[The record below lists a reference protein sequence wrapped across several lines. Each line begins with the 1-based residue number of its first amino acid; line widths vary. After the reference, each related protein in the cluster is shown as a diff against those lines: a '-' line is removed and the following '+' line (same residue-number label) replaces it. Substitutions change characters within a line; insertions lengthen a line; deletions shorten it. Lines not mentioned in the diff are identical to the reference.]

1 MIKPGDFVK
10 FEKIIS
16 NSFKYPFKDLKN
28 LGFVCLLFVL
38 LLVLPVGIF
47 INNSITM
54 GIGAVCLLIFFLIT
68 PGYQILV
75 IKSGVNQSDNI
86 PSIKVGRSII
96 NTFKLLILHICYVAI
111 PSIIAVVLL
120 LFATGLLNYP
130 MAIFES
136 ISNSNSHFT
145 FDLISGFFNAIWITL
160 TVTAIV
166 RLIFSLISYIA
177 KARLANSNS
186 LVEALKIHKVISDI
200 KKIGFLK
207 FIGWCIVIGILLAII
222 AMVAMFIVFVPY
234 VGFIIYSCVV
244 VPIIYLIYNYSL
256 GLLYS
261 DFSQDDENDNDL
273 DKFERELQYLK
284 YGLVH

>member
-1 MIKPGDFVK
+1 MEFGN
-10 FEKIIS
+10 IIS

-38 LLVLPVGIF
+38 LLILPVGIF

-54 GIGAVCLLIFFLIT
+54 IIGAVCLLIFILIT
-68 PGYQILV
+68 PGYQILI
-75 IKSGVNQSDNI
+75 IKSGVNQSGNI

-111 PSIIAVVLL
+111 PSIIAVVIL

-130 MAIFES
+130 MAIFDS
-136 ISNSNSHFT
+136 ISDLNFNFT
-145 FDLISGFFNAIWITL
+145 FELIFGFFNAIWITFI
-160 TVTAIV
+160 VTYIV

-186 LVEALKIHKVISDI
+186 LVEALKIHKVLSDI

-207 FIGWCIVIGILLAII
+207 FIGWCIVMGILLAII
-222 AMVAMFIVFVPY
+222 AMVASFVVFIPY
-234 VGFIIYSCVV
+234 AGIIIYLCVV

-261 DFSQDDENDNDL
+261 DLSQDDETDDDL

-284 YGLVH
+284 YGLFH

>member
-1 MIKPGDFVK
+1 MEFGN
-10 FEKIIS
+10 IIS

-38 LLVLPVGIF
+38 LLILPVGIF

-54 GIGAVCLLIFFLIT
+54 IIGAVCLLIFILIT
-68 PGYQILV
+68 PGYQILI
-75 IKSGVNQSDNI
+75 IKSGVNQSGNI

-111 PSIIAVVLL
+111 PSIIAVVIL

-130 MAIFES
+130 MAIFDS
-136 ISNSNSHFT
+136 ISDLNFNFT
-145 FDLISGFFNAIWITL
+145 FELIFGFFNAIWITFI
-160 TVTAIV
+160 VTYIV

-186 LVEALKIHKVISDI
+186 LVESLKIHKVLSDI

-207 FIGWCIVIGILLAII
+207 FIGWCIVMGILLAII
-222 AMVAMFIVFVPY
+222 AMVAFFVVFIPY
-234 VGFIIYSCVV
+234 AGIIIYLCVV

-261 DFSQDDENDNDL
+261 DLSQDDETDDDL

-284 YGLVH
+284 YGLFH

>member
-1 MIKPGDFVK
+1 MEFGN
-10 FEKIIS
+10 IIS

-38 LLVLPVGIF
+38 LLILPVGIF

-54 GIGAVCLLIFFLIT
+54 IIGAVCLLIFILIT
-68 PGYQILV
+68 PGYQILI
-75 IKSGVNQSDNI
+75 IKSGVNQSGNI

-111 PSIIAVVLL
+111 PSIIAVVIL

-130 MAIFES
+130 MAIFDS
-136 ISNSNSHFT
+136 ISDLNFNFT
-145 FDLISGFFNAIWITL
+145 FELIFGFFNAIWITFI
-160 TVTAIV
+160 VTYIV

-186 LVEALKIHKVISDI
+186 LVEALKIHKVLSDI

-207 FIGWCIVIGILLAII
+207 FIGWCIVMGILLAII
-222 AMVAMFIVFVPY
+222 AMVAFFVVFIPY
-234 VGFIIYSCVV
+234 AGIIIYLCVV

-261 DFSQDDENDNDL
+261 DLSQDDETDDDL

-284 YGLVH
+284 YGLFH

>member
-1 MIKPGDFVK
+1 MI
-10 FEKIIS
+10 
-16 NSFKYPFKDLKN
+16 
-28 LGFVCLLFVL
+28 
-38 LLVLPVGIF
+38 
-47 INNSITM
+47 
-54 GIGAVCLLIFFLIT
+54 IGAVCLLIFILIT
-68 PGYQILV
+68 PGYQILI
-75 IKSGVNQSDNI
+75 IKSGVNQSGNI

-111 PSIIAVVLL
+111 PSIIAVVIL

-130 MAIFES
+130 MAIFDS
-136 ISNSNSHFT
+136 ISDLNFNFT
-145 FDLISGFFNAIWITL
+145 FELIFGFFNAIWITFI
-160 TVTAIV
+160 VTYIV

-186 LVEALKIHKVISDI
+186 LVESLKIHKVLSDI

-207 FIGWCIVIGILLAII
+207 FIGWCIVMGILLAII
-222 AMVAMFIVFVPY
+222 AMVASFVVFIPY
-234 VGFIIYSCVV
+234 AGIIIYLCVV

-261 DFSQDDENDNDL
+261 DLSQDDETDDDL

-284 YGLVH
+284 YGLFH

>member
-1 MIKPGDFVK
+1 MEFGN
-10 FEKIIS
+10 IIS

-38 LLVLPVGIF
+38 LLILPVGIF

-54 GIGAVCLLIFFLIT
+54 IIGAVCLLIFILIT
-68 PGYQILV
+68 PGYQILI
-75 IKSGVNQSDNI
+75 IKSGVNQSGNI

-111 PSIIAVVLL
+111 PSIIAVVIL

-130 MAIFES
+130 MAIFDS
-136 ISNSNSHFT
+136 ISDLNFNFT
-145 FDLISGFFNAIWITL
+145 FELIFGFFNAIWITFI
-160 TVTAIV
+160 VTYIV

-186 LVEALKIHKVISDI
+186 LVESLKIHKVLSDI

-207 FIGWCIVIGILLAII
+207 FIGWCIVMGILLAII
-222 AMVAMFIVFVPY
+222 AMVASFVVFIPY
-234 VGFIIYSCVV
+234 AGIIIYLCVV

-261 DFSQDDENDNDL
+261 DLSQDDETDDDL

-284 YGLVH
+284 YGLFH